1 MFIEFVY
8 DIKSKRGNNR
18 MAGKYHAA
26 EHMAINA
33 YEKLH
38 RVSQLDEIKNFQ
50 GLVKTVSVIR
60 FCTILYFIL

>member
-1 MFIEFVY
+1 
-8 DIKSKRGNNR
+8 